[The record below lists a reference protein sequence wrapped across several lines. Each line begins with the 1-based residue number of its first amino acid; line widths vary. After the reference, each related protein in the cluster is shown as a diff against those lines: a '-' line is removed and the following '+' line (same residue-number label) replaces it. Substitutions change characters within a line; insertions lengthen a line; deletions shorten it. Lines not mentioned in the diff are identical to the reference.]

1 MEAQLRLCVIH
12 KCSNYYGVYMSKK
25 KIDPIAKKVVETLE
39 GVYNQTINFANNPES
54 AINGLLV
61 YGDAGIGKSFWVKKA
76 LADSGAQDRVEYIKG
91 GTITAAALYVK
102 LALNAASHRI
112 IVLDDVDIVH
122 HSERNK
128 IIPMILGAA
137 DTGRDRLVTWSTA
150 KKNSLMEEHGIDFEF
165 LFNGNIIWITNDN
178 KDTIKKSAK
187 QWAQAIESRFNDAC
201 CIFNTEQKLQYT
213 KFLVE
218 QCDMLGK
225 NCVDHKYQ
233 VRGQRI
239 PGYPKQIVDETIEYL
254 DNNYEFLGEVTPRV
268 ALKIADTKY
277 YNPDAKMQRIL
288 LNQLKGIRND

>member
-1 MEAQLRLCVIH
+1 M
-12 KCSNYYGVYMSKK
+12 K

-39 GVYNQTINFANNPES
+39 GVYNQTINFSQNPES

-76 LADSGAQDRVEYIKG
+76 LADSGAQSRVEYIKG

-102 LALNAASHRI
+102 LALNAGSHRI

-122 HSERNK
+122 HNERNK

-150 KKNSLMEEHGIDFEF
+150 KKNALMEEHGIDFEF
-165 LFNGNIIWITNDN
+165 LFNGNIIWITNDT
-178 KDTIKKSAK
+178 KETIKKSAK
-187 QWAQAIESRFNDAC
+187 QWAQAIDSRFNSAE

-213 KFLVE
+213 KYLID
-218 QCDMLGK
+218 QCNMLGK
-225 NCVDHKYQ
+225 NCVDHKYINDQ
-233 VRGQRI
+233 GQKT
-239 PGYPKQIVDETIEYL
+239 PGYPQAIIDQTYDYL
-254 DNNYEFLGEVTPRV
+254 EDNYEHLGEVTPRV

-288 LNQLKGIRND
+288 LNQLKQVKAS